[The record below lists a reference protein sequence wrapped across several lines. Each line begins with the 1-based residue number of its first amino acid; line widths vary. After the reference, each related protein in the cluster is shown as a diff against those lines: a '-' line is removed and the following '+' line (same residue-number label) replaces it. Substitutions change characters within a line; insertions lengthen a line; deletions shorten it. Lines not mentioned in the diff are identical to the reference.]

1 MPDNLTADVSAEMG
15 AAEAGSEGIAE
26 ATTLTDVEA
35 TPTETTTESVAE
47 ALFEIDGT
55 PITLDEARNGY
66 LRQADYT
73 RKTQEVAERA
83 RQLSQYEALATA
95 LETNPRLAMEAIA
108 EATGFQVVPK
118 GQNPAAVHDDV
129 DYSDLDPSEA
139 RIAQL
144 EAKIAAQEERER
156 MAAIDSEMQT
166 LKSTYGDFDEQALLT
181 HAIRTQ
187 ASSLTDAFRTM
198 KFADLEAELAELKS
212 AKEAQAEREAAKSAA
227 QVVHSTTGVR
237 GAQPAPEAE
246 VYGGIRE
253 AFEAAKKQ
261 LGLT

>member
-108 EATGFQVVPK
+108 EATGFQVMPK
-118 GQNPAAVHDDV
+118 GQRPEAHDDV
-129 DYSDLDPSEA
+129 DYSELDPSEA

-156 MAAIDSEMQT
+156 MAAIDNEMQT

-212 AKEAQAEREAAKSAA
+212 AKDVQAEREAAKSAA

-237 GAQPAPEAE
+237 GAQPAPETE